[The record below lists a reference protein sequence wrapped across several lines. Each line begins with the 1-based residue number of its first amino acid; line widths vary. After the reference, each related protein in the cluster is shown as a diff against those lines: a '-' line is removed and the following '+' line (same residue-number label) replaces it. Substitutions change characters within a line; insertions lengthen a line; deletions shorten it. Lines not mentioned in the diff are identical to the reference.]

1 MLGFRRRSPAAAGL
15 DAELGGL
22 SAPSITGHVISAATP
37 MTVVAGVVPVGIA
50 VTGGNFPLVFLI
62 VAGVYALFCGPYLAA
77 SRLHPTNDAS
87 SAFYSLIRHG
97 MGKVIG
103 VGAGWV
109 AVAAYTALTLGL
121 YGLIGSVLGPLLSEV
136 FSVAIPWQVVACAA
150 ALLVGGLGL
159 LPIKAP
165 TRLLMVLVA
174 CEIAMILVAT
184 VANLAHPAPGASIA
198 AALDPH
204 QLSAGTPALSAQLAL
219 AVLGYIG
226 TELTVVHT
234 EEARGGHRGVA
245 WATYAAIA
253 VLTVLYV
260 LAPVGLSVTLGVDG
274 VVAAA
279 QAGPDAPAELFAGT
293 AHTNLGAAAA
303 TVLQALL
310 GTSLLAG
317 AVSFHG
323 TTSLYGLYLG
333 RSHAAPAALQ
343 KVSRRHG
350 TPYLASIVQ
359 TVLAFVAILT
369 VSITGANPVT
379 VLFYLAGTAGAVGI
393 LVLMLLTSVAAAII
407 LLRRTPVTAHDP
419 GRPGGHQVRRRGWAA
434 TAAIASTAVL
444 GVLVVTVMDK
454 LDTLLN
460 VAPDSPLPAIV
471 QMSYLVVLLAGAAW
485 AGWHWLFRPE
495 TFAKIG
501 TPPTTVTTPARV
513 GGL

>member
-1 MLGFRRRSPAAAGL
+1 MLGLRRRSSGAAGL

-22 SAPSITGHVISAATP
+22 SAPSITGRVVSAATP

-50 VTGGNFPLVFLI
+50 VTGGNFPIVFLI

-121 YGLIGSVLGPLLSEV
+121 YGLIGSVLSPLLSDV
-136 FSVAIPWQVVACAA
+136 FAVAIPWQVVACAA

-165 TRLLMVLVA
+165 TRLLLVLVV
-174 CEIAMILVAT
+174 CEIAMILAVT
-184 VANLAHPAPGASIA
+184 VANLAHPAPGSGFA
-198 AALDPH
+198 AALDAR
-204 QLSAGTPALSAQLAL
+204 QLSAGTPVLSAQLAL

-234 EEARGGHRGVA
+234 EQARGGHRGVA

-253 VLTVLYV
+253 VLTILYF
-260 LAPVGLSVTLGVDG
+260 LASVGLSVTLGEDG

-279 QAGPDAPAELFAGT
+279 QADPAGLFGST
-293 AHTNLGAAAA
+293 AHANLGAAAA
-303 TVLQALL
+303 TLMQALL

-333 RSHAAPAALQ
+333 RSHAAPAILQ
-343 KVSRRHG
+343 KTSRRHG
-350 TPYLASIVQ
+350 TPYFASVAQ
-359 TVLAFVAILT
+359 TVLAFVAILI
-369 VSITGANPVT
+369 VSISGADPVQ
-379 VLFYLAGTAGAVGI
+379 VLFYYGGTGGGVGI
-393 LVLMLLTSVAAAII
+393 LTLLLLTALAAAII
-407 LLRRTPVTAHDP
+407 LLRRTPVASQDC
-419 GRPGGHQVRRRGWAA
+419 GMSGGHHVRRPGWAA
-434 TAAIASTAVL
+434 AAAVASTVVL
-444 GVLVVTVMDK
+444 GALVAAVMAK
-454 LDTLLN
+454 LDTLLG
-460 VAPDSPLPAIV
+460 VAPDSPLPVIV

-485 AGWHWLFRPE
+485 AGWHRLFRPE
-495 TFAKIG
+495 IFAKIG
-501 TPPTTVTTPARV
+501 TPPTAVIAPARV

>member
-1 MLGFRRRSPAAAGL
+1 MLGLRRRSPASAGL

-22 SAPSITGHVISAATP
+22 SAPSITARVVSAATP

-50 VTGGNFPLVFLI
+50 ATGANFPLVFLM

-77 SRLHPTNDAS
+77 SRCYPTNDAS

-121 YGLIGSVLGPLLSEV
+121 YGLIGSVLSPLLSAL
-136 FSVAIPWQVVACAA
+136 FAVAIPWQVVACGA

-159 LPIKAP
+159 LPITAP
-165 TRLLMVLVA
+165 TRLLSVLVV
-174 CEIAMILVAT
+174 CEAAMILVVT
-184 VANLAHPAPGASIA
+184 VANLAHPAPGAGIG
-198 AALDPH
+198 AALNPH
-204 QLSAGTPALSAQLAL
+204 QLGAGTSRLSAQLAL

-234 EEARGGHRGVA
+234 EKARSGHRGVA

-253 VLTVLYV
+253 VLTVLYF
-260 LAPVGLSVTLGVDG
+260 LAPVGLSVTLGVEG
-274 VVAAA
+274 VVTAA
-279 QAGPDAPAELFAGT
+279 QADPAGLFGST
-293 AHTNLGAAAA
+293 AHSNLGAAAA
-303 TVLQALL
+303 TLMQALL

-323 TTSLYGLYLG
+323 TTSLYALYLG
-333 RSHAAPAALQ
+333 RSHGAPAIIQ
-343 KVSRRHG
+343 KASRRHG
-350 TPYLASIVQ
+350 TPYVASVAQ
-359 TVLAFVAILT
+359 TVLALLAILI
-369 VSITGANPVT
+369 VSISGADPVT
-379 VLFYLAGTAGAVGI
+379 VLFYLGDTAGAVGI
-393 LVLMLLTSVAAAII
+393 LALLLLTALAAAII
-407 LLRRTPVTAHDP
+407 LMRRTPVAAHDP
-419 GRPGGHQVRRRGWAA
+419 AAAGSDQVTHRGWAA
-434 TAAIASTAVL
+434 AAAVAATAVL
-444 GVLVVTVMDK
+444 GVLIATVMVK

-460 VAPDSPLPAIV
+460 VPTDSPLPAIV
-471 QMSYLVVLLAGAAW
+471 QMSYLLVLLAGAAW

-495 TFAKIG
+495 IFAKIG
-501 TPPTTVTTPARV
+501 TPPTTITAPVRV